1 MNPKLTDRRRFLKN
15 SAALAGLAVGASAS
29 AIPIAATAA
38 PEPAPEKID
47 ELHLYGERSHF
58 VSSVRNGSINNP
70 ERRVKDEQVAFG
82 LRTPLQDSEGMITP
96 ASLHFTISHGFEPRD
111 IDPKEHRLLIHG
123 MVDRPLIFSVD
134 EIKRLPFVTRFHF
147 VECHGNSSPRGPGGD
162 ARVSVDA
169 TPQETHGFTSCSQ
182 WTGVP
187 LSLLLK
193 EAGVQKT
200 ATWII
205 AEGADEP
212 KHSKSIPIG
221 KALDDALVAYS
232 QNGEPVR
239 PEQGFPLRLITPGW
253 QGINNVKWL
262 RRIALVDE
270 PYMAMM
276 ETSRY
281 PSMRLDGKSRW
292 FEFELGPKSV
302 ITRPAGGYRMPGP
315 GFHEISGLAW
325 SGAGAVK
332 RVEVST
338 DGGRTWKDAQIH
350 DPIAKKAH
358 TRFSFPWTWDG
369 NEANLQSRCTD
380 DQGTVQPTLVEV
392 AKIWK
397 TDIDFF
403 KKSEQVVGDFNAIQ
417 PWKINKDGSVQNALF

>member
-1 MNPKLTDRRRFLKN
+1 MNPKQTDRRRFLKN
-15 SAALAGLAVGASAS
+15 GAALAGLAVGASAS
-29 AIPIAATAA
+29 ALPVAA
-38 PEPAPEKID
+38 EPALEKVD

-58 VSSVRNGSINNP
+58 VSTVRDGSINNP
-70 ERRVKDEQVAFG
+70 ERRIKDEAVAFG
-82 LRTPLQDSEGMITP
+82 LRTPLQDSVGMITP
-96 ASLHFTISHGFEPRD
+96 SSLHFTISHGFEPPD
-111 IDPKEHRLLIHG
+111 IDPQEHHLLIHG

-134 EIKRLPFVTRFHF
+134 ELKRLPFVTRFHF
-147 VECHGNSSPRGPGGD
+147 VECHGNSSTRGPGGD
-162 ARVSVDA
+162 ARIAVNA

-193 EAGVQKT
+193 EAGVQKS

-212 KHSKSIPIG
+212 KHSKSIPLG
-221 KALDDALVAYS
+221 KALDDALVAYG

-239 PEQGFPLRLITPGW
+239 PEQGFPLRLIVPGW

-262 RRIALVDE
+262 RRIDLVDE

-276 ETSRY
+276 EISRY

-302 ITRPAGGYRMPGP
+302 ITRPAGGYKMPGP
-315 GFHEISGLAW
+315 GFHEITGLAW

-332 RVEVST
+332 RVEVSS
-338 DGGRTWKDAQIH
+338 DGGRTWKDAQLH
-350 DPIAKKAH
+350 DPIARKAH
-358 TRFSFPWTWDG
+358 TRFSSPWNWDG
-369 NEANLQSRCTD
+369 NDAILQSRCTD
-380 DQGTVQPTLVEV
+380 ETGTVQPTIVEV
-392 AKIWK
+392 AKLW
-397 TDIDFF
+397 DADVDFF
-403 KKSEQVVGDFNAIQ
+403 KKTQQVVGDFNAIQ
-417 PWKINKDGSVQNALF
+417 PWKVNRDGSVQNALF